1 MSSPGTRRRGR
12 LTSIADD
19 EVGGPTTRVRNRG
32 AVGWLL
38 VHNRLYAPDPL
49 LRTSRGLAAALTT
62 LATPPVDHSTVVRW
76 EKGHSR
82 VPLHVLRRYEQ
93 LLEMPAGR
101 LSAIVASLGGV
112 SPRGRTAP
120 ARDPVLLEKCLGH
133 DPVTAVEWA
142 DLVDAL
148 VRSRPGPPPAQWRAL
163 AHRLVVEMTI
173 STGWHYLLRL
183 SALQRLHQHPQGGPA
198 LLAAVER
205 FIADPACQVVVD
217 PVALLAGS
225 REPRAEQR
233 LLSML
238 HAPRNDSELRD
249 ALIAWTTKP
258 PRDNAQRRLLA
269 EVALDWLDAD
279 SASPLVREAAADLL
293 ATVPAQVLP
302 DGTRRRLAGQHDH
315 RTVIAHRLNM
325 PVVGDPPA
333 VTRLLTA
340 LAVAAT
346 GRHHDDGLAPRLVR
360 QALFS
365 TDSDMRVIAANVLN
379 TSPFRG
385 VIADAVAEL
394 LLDPPPGTDAVT
406 EVALVDL
413 LGNLGSERHRPALE
427 RLLRTTPHRAVAAAF
442 ALAHMPG
449 GTDLPVWRRVLDEHG
464 GEGGATRC
472 TARWSTRWA

>member
-1 MSSPGTRRRGR
+1 M
-12 LTSIADD
+12 
-19 EVGGPTTRVRNRG
+19 
-32 AVGWLL
+32 
-38 VHNRLYAPDPL
+38 
-49 LRTSRGLAAALTT
+49 
-62 LATPPVDHSTVVRW
+62 
-76 EKGHSR
+76 
-82 VPLHVLRRYEQ
+82 
-93 LLEMPAGR
+93 
-101 LSAIVASLGGV
+101 
-112 SPRGRTAP
+112 
-120 ARDPVLLEKCLGH
+120 
-133 DPVTAVEWA
+133 
-142 DLVDAL
+142 
-148 VRSRPGPPPAQWRAL
+148 
-163 AHRLVVEMTI
+163 
-173 STGWHYLLRL
+173 
-183 SALQRLHQHPQGGPA
+183 HQHPQGGPA

-238 HAPRNDSELRD
+238 HAPRNDSELRG
-249 ALIAWTTKP
+249 ALIAWSAKP

-464 GEGGATRC
+464 GEGGRPAAPRGGLRGGHEPGPRGADPAADGAHHLARRGAPGEVVAGPARSAGLQRPDLKLKRPRPPAASAPRRRSSGCASAPAPARSPTATPAAC
-472 TARWSTRWA
+472 AAAR